1 MNLSFRV
8 RTVTKP
14 LSWNMYLRPSCTS
27 WCARHT
33 RSRLL
38 MWLNY
43 GEKKKKNQLSDQY
56 DICLQW
62 MGHVPMRGQVHYL
75 RSDPRPKKPT
85 CSSGANCPCLYI
97 FRITPHEITEWPF
110 MWNLTIPFNYSYLP
124 CDREKKCIST
134 NHEEKKQQEIIVQHT
149 APQWRLPL
157 SLHCVLPKCTVLQLN
172 YYKEKKNTWS
182 IVRMSGERPPWTQST

>member
-1 MNLSFRV
+1 
-8 RTVTKP
+8 
-14 LSWNMYLRPSCTS
+14 
-27 WCARHT
+27 
-33 RSRLL
+33 
-38 MWLNY
+38 
-43 GEKKKKNQLSDQY
+43 
-56 DICLQW
+56 
-62 MGHVPMRGQVHYL
+62 MRGQVHYL

-157 SLHCVLPKCTVLQLN
+157 STLCIAEMHSSSAKLLQR
-172 YYKEKKNTWS
+172 KEKHLIDS
-182 IVRMSGERPPWTQST
+182 SDVRRKTTMDAKHLED